1 MRRQITNAQKLILF
15 YSKSSS
21 THQESRPQEGRQEA
35 RRQEGRTKEDR
46 QEGRQEGRRQ
56 EGRTSQMITPSE
68 SLNSWPSA
76 YVTLFIKFLAYI
88 LFLFIIKS

>member
-1 MRRQITNAQKLILF
+1 MRRQNPNAQKLTDYF
-15 YSKSSS
+15 SKSSS
-21 THQESRPQEGRQEA
+21 TLKESRHQEGRQEA

-68 SLNSWPSA
+68 SLNS
-76 YVTLFIKFLAYI
+76 
-88 LFLFIIKS
+88 

>member
-1 MRRQITNAQKLILF
+1 MRRQIPNAQKLIHF

-21 THQESRPQEGRQEA
+21 SPRKESRPQEGRQEA

-68 SLNSWPSA
+68 SLNS
-76 YVTLFIKFLAYI
+76 
-88 LFLFIIKS
+88 